1 MKALNDCML
10 IQSLPKHSLKQ
21 VKTLKIISGNS
32 RSAYNLETIETST
45 PFFLEVLRYLPLLKK
60 GHSLDEEQTLCINS
74 LLVHVLSGQITE
86 RNSQLIYN
94 QVATKVQAVVVLV
107 NLLKSGA
114 LQLSPEEVYEYVRVL
129 SPLVSYGVIE
139 LNAQILSFYEVVAS
153 KADLLNDY
161 YRQTIR
167 ILTSL

>member
-1 MKALNDCML
+1 M
-10 IQSLPKHSLKQ
+10 
-21 VKTLKIISGNS
+21 
-32 RSAYNLETIETST
+32 
-45 PFFLEVLRYLPLLKK
+45 
-60 GHSLDEEQTLCINS
+60 
-74 LLVHVLSGQITE
+74 
-86 RNSQLIYN
+86 
-94 QVATKVQAVVVLV
+94 QAVIVLV
-107 NLLKSGA
+107 DLLKSGA

-153 KADLLNDY
+153 KADLLKDY